1 MPTQQRRTSQCPSSP
16 TSLPK
21 APRLPAVQRPPSREQ
36 PSRRVPSPRRW
47 LPGSKEGPAHLSSP
61 LFSPPHSSE
70 HAPPRGW
77 ISPHHVTS
85 GKAMDTQTLTVLSVL
100 HKWARLSR
108 ANFLSALVMLIGGMN
123 LNLRVRGA
131 LPFPSPGEIRRP
143 RIRAGGARH
152 GQSHA
157 CARGRGGAPGGVAP
171 VARTCQEPRAGPAAG
186 GPAPTCLLGVL
197 CLRFHSF
204 LFLMR
209 N

>member
-1 MPTQQRRTSQCPSSP
+1 MPILPHLSTQSSP
-16 TSLPK
+16 
-21 APRLPAVQRPPSREQ
+21 PPSGSATPFPGTAQ
-36 PSRRVPSPRRW
+36 PSRPLPSALAARLQGRPCASFLSSVLPSP
-47 LPGSKEGPAHLSSP
+47 L
-61 LFSPPHSSE
+61 SSE

-77 ISPHHVTS
+77 ISPHHVTR

-108 ANFLSALVMLIGGMN
+108 ANFLSALVMLTGGMN

-143 RIRAGGARH
+143 RILAGRARH

-157 CARGRGGAPGGVAP
+157 CAPGRGGAPGGVAP